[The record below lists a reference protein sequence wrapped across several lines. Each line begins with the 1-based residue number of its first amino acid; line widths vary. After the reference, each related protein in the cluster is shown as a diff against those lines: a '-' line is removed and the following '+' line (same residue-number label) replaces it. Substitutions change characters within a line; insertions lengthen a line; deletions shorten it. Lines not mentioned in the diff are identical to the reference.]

1 MELFEVGKLLLLSI
15 VLGLIIGIERE
26 YLAGK
31 SAGTRTY
38 ALICFG
44 STLFTLIS
52 RFGFLELKGVSLD
65 PSRIAAGIV
74 VGIGFLGAGVI
85 ILHREK
91 GEDKILG
98 LTTAASIWASAA
110 IGMAL
115 GVGWIKVALLGTF
128 LIVFVLGGI
137 GWIEKAYFEKYQKTK

>member
-1 MELFEVGKLLLLSI
+1 MSLLEVGKLLLLSI

-44 STLFTLIS
+44 SALFTLIS
-52 RFGFLELKGVSLD
+52 RFGFLKEGASFD

-115 GVGWIKVALLGTF
+115 GIGWIKVAFLGTF

-137 GWIEKAYFEKYQKTK
+137 GWIEKAYFEKYQKTS